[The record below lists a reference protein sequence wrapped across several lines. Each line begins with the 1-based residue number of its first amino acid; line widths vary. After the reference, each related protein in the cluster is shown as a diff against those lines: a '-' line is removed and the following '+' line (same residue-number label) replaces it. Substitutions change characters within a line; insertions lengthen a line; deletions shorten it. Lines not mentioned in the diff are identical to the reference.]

1 MEQVWHQAGMN
12 GFALGWTDFK
22 MWTIKLQYLF
32 AFIHKADTYIQSDFQ
47 ERALQKCI
55 GQWS

>member
-55 GQWS
+55 GQ